1 MGVPS
6 FLQLTRCLDLT
17 EEHITE
23 AIASRETTL
32 LLLDHLASVARP
44 EDGAPKV
51 LRIFVRLNEGDAP
64 WVDGDLHVELISF
77 REVTAIDLS
86 VDLGVGISERLFPT
100 FEFNVPLN
108 EFEVSIEKYRWLI
121 GPFVMTHE
129 VGKVTLATPNEAR
142 RSVAPAPRVGVSRS
156 SLTPPAFDDPD
167 FMPTPEETPSLGAA
181 DATLEVQVPSLP
193 PASQA
198 FADNE
203 SPTAE
208 RKVPR
213 RS

>member
-1 MGVPS
+1 MPS
-6 FLQLTRCLDLT
+6 FLRLTRCLDLT
-17 EEHITE
+17 EEHIGE

-32 LLLDHLASVARP
+32 LLLDHIANIARP
-44 EDGAPKV
+44 DDGAPKV
-51 LRIFVRLNEGDAP
+51 LRVFVRMIEDEVAWL
-64 WVDGDLHVELISF
+64 DGDLHIELISF
-77 REVTAIDLS
+77 REVTAVDLS

-129 VGKVTLATPNEAR
+129 VGKVTLATPSEAR
-142 RSVAPAPRVGVSRS
+142 RSVAPPPRVGVSRS

-167 FMPTPEETPSLGAA
+167 FMLTPEETQSLGPA
-181 DATLEVQVPSLP
+181 DATLEVEVPSLP

-198 FADNE
+198 FAENE